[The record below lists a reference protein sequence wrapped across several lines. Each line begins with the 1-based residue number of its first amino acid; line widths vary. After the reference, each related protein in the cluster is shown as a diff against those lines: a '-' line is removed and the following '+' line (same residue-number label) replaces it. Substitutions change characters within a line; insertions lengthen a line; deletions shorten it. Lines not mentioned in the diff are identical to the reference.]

1 MSQCSLHH
9 HTGLDIWSK
18 GARLREKQQRKEISD
33 EVSESSE
40 DESDIEEE
48 LGYISPLDTVDA
60 YVTFKQA
67 LTSALINPSNEGAL
81 INLPPAFQ
89 MKDGNNYQRATTSLS
104 PEQQMLLMDVMRIA
118 EERSQSN

>member
-1 MSQCSLHH
+1 MVQCPSLPGTDSHAF
-9 HTGLDIWSK
+9 TQ
-18 GARLREKQQRKEISD
+18 GARLREKQQRKDISD
-33 EVSESSE
+33 ELSESSE

-67 LTSALINPSNEGAL
+67 LTSMSISPFIKGRML
-81 INLPPAFQ
+81 NLLVAFQ
-89 MKDGNNYQRATTSLS
+89 MRDGNNYQRATTSLT

-118 EERSQSN
+118 EERSQSS